1 MQLHLYTATTAGS
14 NSFSSTQKPTSNWKD
29 EEEDEIGHRGHSEVW
44 QKLIETGV
52 VRLPFARF
60 PEI

>member
-14 NSFSSTQKPTSNWKD
+14 DSFSSTQKLTSNWKD

-44 QKLIETGV
+44 QKLKQE
-52 VRLPFARF
+52 
-60 PEI
+60 